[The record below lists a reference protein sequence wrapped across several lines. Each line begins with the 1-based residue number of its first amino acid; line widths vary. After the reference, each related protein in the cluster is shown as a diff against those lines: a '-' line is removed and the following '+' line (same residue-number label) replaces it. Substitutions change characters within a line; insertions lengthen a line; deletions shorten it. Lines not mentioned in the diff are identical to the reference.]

1 MQGAIL
7 ARLFAPLA
15 LIGLAVG
22 SLPAMAAE
30 RVINLRDVAIPVT
43 GDAVLDG
50 LIADAGQKSVTV
62 QTPQHPGWRAKAPA
76 IDRLCLGG
84 AGTCPGFAYLL
95 VEAPFATVADQVDS
109 VVRKGGGA
117 TVTDLSAPLKDAHPA
132 VQALL
137 LTRRPD
143 LLQDVW
149 DRHRADLVRQRAWL
163 PAEIEQMM
171 RDASEKGPL
180 PEDSPVLDQEPL
192 LQRPHAVRRI
202 TVVEPGKKKFMNP
215 VTGTLTLEIG
225 LHDLAPVFDRPLT
238 LVEISRED
246 YWEREVAFHI
256 PIAGKGPRDTEFRD
270 LFVPEAPTTEIMRR
284 LREQGIRFSLLPGG
298 RLWWESLAFLRSPRP
313 ASSPPVAVIDPP
325 AIAIAAEPPPV
336 LDASVVPVAQWQGMP
351 GIEIA
356 EWQAL
361 LPLKDGRLAAFV
373 LDFDMTAYT
382 LRSSLLIFD
391 PARREVRMAWQ
402 GNQLNDAFLSPD
414 GRVLWWQEVRSG
426 GRDPTSLVRL
436 ELGGG
441 EPVSAPLPEIMLP
454 RWMLDRRAAPLLVS
468 SGRLEPVAW
477 TAAPDARLGPAIVSQ
492 RRTNWLPV
500 RMEPGAELWMGD
512 SNLYA
517 VDSRDGAVVRGIVL
531 PIGATAPAWRTR
543 TAFLGSAAQ
552 GWIALPHDGGL
563 RIASLRDLRLTA
575 AATWEGMDLPHTN
588 LARSANGRLLAHK
601 RHLWP
606 MPSARPAY
614 TLAGEAVL
622 YAFSWDGRTLWGVGQ
637 G

>member
-1 MQGAIL
+1 
-7 ARLFAPLA
+7 
-15 LIGLAVG
+15 
-22 SLPAMAAE
+22 
-30 RVINLRDVAIPVT
+30 
-43 GDAVLDG
+43 
-50 LIADAGQKSVTV
+50 
-62 QTPQHPGWRAKAPA
+62 
-76 IDRLCLGG
+76 
-84 AGTCPGFAYLL
+84 
-95 VEAPFATVADQVDS
+95 
-109 VVRKGGGA
+109 
-117 TVTDLSAPLKDAHPA
+117 
-132 VQALL
+132 
-137 LTRRPD
+137 
-143 LLQDVW
+143 
-149 DRHRADLVRQRAWL
+149 
-163 PAEIEQMM
+163 
-171 RDASEKGPL
+171 
-180 PEDSPVLDQEPL
+180 

-202 TVVEPGKKKFMNP
+202 TVEEHHKKKFMNP
-215 VTGTLTLEIG
+215 VTGTTKLEIG

-238 LVEISRED
+238 LLEISRED

-270 LFVPEAPTTEIMRR
+270 LFVPETPTTGIIRA
-284 LREQGIRFSLLPGG
+284 LRDHGIRFSLLPGG
-298 RLWWESLAFLRSPRP
+298 RLWWESLAFLRPAQP
-313 ASSPPVAVIDPP
+313 ASPPPIPVVDPP
-325 AIAIAAEPPPV
+325 AVAIAAEKPPV
-336 LDASVVPVAQWQGMP
+336 LDASVAPLDQWQGMP

-382 LRSSLLIFD
+382 LRSTLLMFD
-391 PARREVRMAWQ
+391 PARRAVHAVWQ

-426 GRDPTSLVRL
+426 GRNPTSLVRL
-436 ELGGG
+436 DLNGG

-454 RWMLDRRAAPLLVS
+454 RWMLDRHAAPLLVS

-477 TAAPDARLGPAIVSQ
+477 SATSDLRPGPVIQSQ

-500 RMEPGAELWMGD
+500 RMEPGAELWMAD

-517 VDSRDGAVVRGIVL
+517 VDSRDGAVVRGILL
-531 PIGATAPAWRTR
+531 PTGATGPAWRTR

-552 GWIALPHDGGL
+552 GWIALPNDTGL

-575 AATWEGMDLPHTN
+575 AATWEGVDLPHTN

-601 RHLWP
+601 HYLWP

-614 TLAGEAVL
+614 ALAGEAVL

-637 G
+637 GGVLRWDLPAALHDAAKAGTYPDQVNALN